1 MIATDCFALLD
12 DVTASSSDPKSR
24 LYTAYLRTLSCQHA
38 SELPALFDSMQAALQ
53 SGQNRQYAVALFS
66 YELGADLLTYPQPS
80 SINASSA
87 PLVQI
92 LLFQNCTLLSAAQL
106 DDWLSAQQANA
117 INESSA
123 GIANLS
129 TSINQNEF
137 DQAMTAIHAYIE
149 AGDVYQVNYTY
160 RIRFDA
166 FGDVANLYRQ
176 LRARQAVPYGALLS
190 LPDGGAVL
198 SFSPELFMR
207 HRHGKLTVQPMKGTA
222 AATGNV
228 QEDIE
233 RAESLSKNAKNCAE
247 NLMIVDLLRNDLGRI
262 AKIGT
267 VQVPAMFEVQGHG
280 SVLQM
285 TSTIEAQI
293 DGKVTLFDIFSALYP
308 CGSITG
314 APKRRA
320 MEIIQE
326 LEPDARG
333 LYTGAIGWF
342 DAVSDFCLSI
352 PIRTLVLQAPNAQGV
367 RLGEMGVGSGIV
379 HDSDAADEYS
389 ECALKARFLTDLPHD
404 FELFET
410 MYATQIDGCRY
421 IEQHLQRLC
430 SSAAYFGFTHD
441 VASLRKTVQDYCLA
455 LPSSGAHRV
464 RLALNQAGVCTIQS
478 APLIPFDAENLPVKL
493 LLAMQP
499 MVSNDLFLRHKT
511 TVRQRY
517 DEAWCAAEEQGA
529 FDMLFCNTQG
539 ELTEG
544 GRSSVFVKLD
554 GRWYTPPLSAGLLP
568 GVMRAQ
574 ILQDPLWNACERRLT
589 LADLHAAQA
598 VMVCNALRGPL
609 PAIVINND

>member
-1 MIATDCFALLD
+1 MNVDCFALLD

-38 SELPALFDSMQAALQ
+38 SELPALFDLMQAALQ
-53 SGQNRQYAVALFS
+53 SGQYAVALFS
-66 YELGADLLTYPQPS
+66 YELGADLLAYPQPS
-80 SINASSA
+80 LINTSPA

-92 LLFQNCTLLSAAQL
+92 LLFQDCTLLSAEQL
-106 DDWLSAQQANA
+106 DDWLSTQQANTVD
-117 INESSA
+117 NMA

-129 TSINQNEF
+129 TSINQDEF
-137 DQAMTAIHAYIE
+137 DQAMAAIHAYIE

-166 FGDVANLYRQ
+166 FGDVANLYRK
-176 LRARQAVPYGALLS
+176 LRTRQPVPYGALIA

-207 HRHGKLTVQPMKGTA
+207 HQHGKLTVQPMKGTV

-228 QEDIE
+228 QEDRE
-233 RAESLSKNAKNCAE
+233 RAGSLSRNAKNCAE

-262 AKIGT
+262 AKVGT
-267 VQVPAMFEVQGHG
+267 VQVPAMFEVQKHG

-293 DGKVTLFDIFSALYP
+293 EEEVRLFDIFRALYP

-326 LEPDARG
+326 LESDARG

-352 PIRTLVLQAPNAQGV
+352 PIRTLVLQAPNEQGV
-367 RLGEMGVGSGIV
+367 RRGEMGVGAGIV
-379 HDSDAADEYS
+379 HDSDAADEYR
-389 ECALKARFLTDLPHD
+389 ECALKARFLTGLPHD

-410 MYATQIDGCRY
+410 MYATQAEGCHH

-430 SSAAYFGFTHD
+430 GSAAYFGFTHD
-441 VASLRKTVQDYCLA
+441 IALLRKTVQDYCFA
-455 LPSSGAHRV
+455 LSPTSAHRV
-464 RLALNQAGVCTIQS
+464 RLALNQAGVCNLQS
-478 APLIPFDAENLPVKL
+478 APLIPFDAGKLPVKL
-493 LLAMQP
+493 LLATQP
-499 MVSNDLFLRHKT
+499 VISNDLFLRHKS

-517 DEAWCAAEEQGA
+517 DEAWRAAEEQGA

-574 ILQDPLWNACERRLT
+574 ILQDPLWNARERRLT

-598 VMVCNALRGPL
+598 VMICNALRGPL